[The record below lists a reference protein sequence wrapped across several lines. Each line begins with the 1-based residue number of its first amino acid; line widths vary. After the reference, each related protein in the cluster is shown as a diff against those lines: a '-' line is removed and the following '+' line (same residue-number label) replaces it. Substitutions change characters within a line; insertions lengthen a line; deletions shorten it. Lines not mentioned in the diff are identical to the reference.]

1 MFKERFRRFM
11 SGRYGNDNL
20 NRFLSVFALFAL
32 VLSASAGR
40 AVFYPLA
47 LFALAL
53 GTFRAFSRNAGKRSR
68 ENYAYLR
75 LRGEIVKR
83 FSAAKARFSGRR
95 THRFYKCPSC
105 RALLRVPKGAGKINV
120 TCPKCRASFRKK
132 A

>member
-1 MFKERFRRFM
+1 M

-20 NRFLSVFALFAL
+20 NRFLSVFAALAL
-32 VLSASAGR
+32 VLSAWTGR
-40 AVFYPLA
+40 AAFYSLA

-53 GTFRAFSRNAGKRSR
+53 GTFRAFSRNAGGRSR

-75 LRGEIVKR
+75 LRGETAKR
-83 FSAAKARFSGRR
+83 FSAARERFRR
-95 THRFYKCPSC
+95 RKTHRFYKCPAC